1 MKKAIIATVY
11 SASNADTVG
20 NANRIKRYQIL
31 ASHYNLII
39 FTNHP
44 EFIKSKVN
52 AKVVAVKKW
61 KIPFLSVYLFW
72 LKIGIA
78 LLFTKYDLLF
88 LVISD
93 APISFFNFKSPFLC
107 HIQSAHSI
115 LGLNEKRSKSFLS
128 KKISLLYLNGVKK
141 ADHSLAISKQLV
153 DYFVSRKVDEDK
165 ISYLPHGVDF
175 NKFKLADQCENINR
189 DDKFRLIYTGW
200 VCEIRGLNLMLEG
213 LKELV
218 SEKKDI
224 QLLIIG
230 AEETYQKKIKNWS
243 LENKI
248 QDNIKVIGRIDH
260 DEIPGYINESNV
272 CLSFLEDIPSYHLS
286 PPQKLFEY
294 FAMGKPVVAND
305 LPTHSQY
312 IKDGFNGYII
322 KDLDVNLFKDAIYKL
337 YNQKERLGKMSKKI
351 REDASQYDVQKVE
364 LELLSKVEELICRQ
378 N

>member
-1 MKKAIIATVY
+1 
-11 SASNADTVG
+11 
-20 NANRIKRYQIL
+20 
-31 ASHYNLII
+31 
-39 FTNHP
+39 
-44 EFIKSKVN
+44 
-52 AKVVAVKKW
+52 
-61 KIPFLSVYLFW
+61 
-72 LKIGIA
+72 
-78 LLFTKYDLLF
+78 
-88 LVISD
+88 
-93 APISFFNFKSPFLC
+93 
-107 HIQSAHSI
+107 
-115 LGLNEKRSKSFLS
+115 
-128 KKISLLYLNGVKK
+128 
-141 ADHSLAISKQLV
+141 
-153 DYFVSRKVDEDK
+153 
-165 ISYLPHGVDF
+165 
-175 NKFKLADQCENINR
+175 
-189 DDKFRLIYTGW
+189 
-200 VCEIRGLNLMLEG
+200 MLEG

-322 KDLDVNLFKDAIYKL
+322 KDLDVKLFKDAIYKL

>member
-1 MKKAIIATVY
+1 MKKATIATVY

-31 ASHYNLII
+31 AEHYNLII

-44 EFIKSKVN
+44 KFIKSKVN
-52 AKVVAVKKW
+52 ARVVGVKKW
-61 KIPFLSVYLFW
+61 KVPFFSVYLFW

-107 HIQSAHSI
+107 HIQSAHAI
-115 LGLNEKRSKSFLS
+115 LGLNEKRSKSFIS
-128 KKISLLYLNGVKK
+128 KKISLLYLNGVKQ

-153 DYFVSRKVDEDK
+153 DYFISRKVDENK

-175 NKFKLADQCENINR
+175 EKFKLNGEHEKEDG
-189 DDKFRLIYTGW
+189 KFRLIYTGW

-213 LKELV
+213 LKEIV

-224 QLLIIG
+224 QLVIIG
-230 AEETYQKKIKNWS
+230 AEETYQRKIENWS
-243 LENKI
+243 RKNKL
-248 QDNIKVIGRIDH
+248 QGSIKVIGRVDH
-260 DEIPGYINESNV
+260 DEIPKYIHESNV

-312 IKDGFNGYII
+312 IKNGFNGYII
-322 KDLDVNLFKDAIYKL
+322 KDLDVNLFKDAIFKL
-337 YNQKERLGKMSKKI
+337 YNQKESLGKMGAKI

-364 LELLSKVEELICRQ
+364 LELLSKVEELLYRQ